1 MIDMNNIIEYY
12 YNIKID
18 NIKQKENNYILKS
31 KNNIFVLKEIYS
43 INNINSIYTI
53 SNNQI
58 INTII
63 PNKEHNLF
71 TNINNKLYSLLLIK
85 RVSILSIANIS
96 NLSNT
101 NINIITELER
111 NNWELLWSE
120 RIDFL
125 EEFISQNIN
134 KYPLIRE
141 SSDYFIGLSENAISY
156 IVNTKREVPKDNYLD
171 KKVISHI
178 NLSNSLYD
186 PFNIIFDHKAR
197 DIAEYIKYSFFIN
210 NTNIYKELDEYF
222 KHNPYSKYGIQII
235 YSRVLYPNFYFNIFD
250 KILENKIQENE
261 LNKIINKIDK
271 YPEYLYNIY
280 LYLSKY
286 YDIPLPLWLKKKEE
300 TNPHLQP

>member
-1 MIDMNNIIEYY
+1 MNNIIEYY

-171 KKVISHI
+171 KKVI
-178 NLSNSLYD
+178 
-186 PFNIIFDHKAR
+186 
-197 DIAEYIKYSFFIN
+197 
-210 NTNIYKELDEYF
+210 
-222 KHNPYSKYGIQII
+222 
-235 YSRVLYPNFYFNIFD
+235 
-250 KILENKIQENE
+250 
-261 LNKIINKIDK
+261 
-271 YPEYLYNIY
+271 
-280 LYLSKY
+280 
-286 YDIPLPLWLKKKEE
+286 
-300 TNPHLQP
+300 